1 MSLIKKYNNNNKS
14 DYKSNLLFPIYL
26 TILSIGILFFVIPP
40 PSSPSLLLQDVF
52 VQIGASEQ
60 LMNHMRF
67 THSQLANNID
77 EVKQLIK
84 LNDTSEALTLL
95 EDMEIKIDHMN
106 TMFNDLVW
114 ELSNKGH

>member
-1 MSLIKKYNNNNKS
+1 MKIFLAITLIV
-14 DYKSNLLFPIYL
+14 
-26 TILSIGILFFVIPP
+26 IGVIFVLP
-40 PSSPSLLLQDVF
+40 QQVF
-52 VQIGASEQ
+52 AQIGASEQ
-60 LMNHMRF
+60 MMQHMRF

-84 LNDTSEALTLL
+84 SNNTAEAHQLL
-95 EDMEIKIDHMN
+95 DGMDIRINHMN

>member
-1 MSLIKKYNNNNKS
+1 MKSSLV
-14 DYKSNLLFPIYL
+14 F
-26 TILSIGILFFVIPP
+26 
-40 PSSPSLLLQDVF
+40 LLLVGIIFVLPQEVF
-52 VQIGASEQ
+52 AQIGASEQ
-60 LMNHMRF
+60 MMNHMRF

-84 LNDTSEALTLL
+84 SNNTSEAITLL
-95 EDMEIKIDHMN
+95 EGMEIKIDHMN

>member
-1 MSLIKKYNNNNKS
+1 MKSILIL
-14 DYKSNLLFPIYL
+14 LLFAGI
-26 TILSIGILFFVIPP
+26 ILVLP
-40 PSSPSLLLQDVF
+40 QQQVF
-52 VQIGASEQ
+52 AQIGAAEQ
-60 LMNHMRF
+60 MMQHMRF

-84 LNDTSEALTLL
+84 SNNTSEAMTIL
-95 EDMEIKIDHMN
+95 DGMEIRINHMN

>member
-1 MSLIKKYNNNNKS
+1 MKS
-14 DYKSNLLFPIYL
+14 
-26 TILSIGILFFVIPP
+26 ILV
-40 PSSPSLLLQDVF
+40 LLLLAGIIFVLSQQQVF
-52 VQIGASEQ
+52 AQIGASEQ
-60 LMNHMRF
+60 MMQHMRF

-84 LNDTSEALTLL
+84 SNNTSEATALL
-95 EDMEIKIDHMN
+95 DGMEIRINHMN